1 MIKAIFFDID
11 GTLIASNGKAL
22 ASTREAIKQAQ
33 ANGVLCGIATG
44 RGPVD
49 LEKVID
55 YLSLDMFITYNGQ
68 YVYTK
73 ENLIYAK
80 PFPKQTLEAIVE
92 YADENYRQVMFGGE
106 TQVAGSLTIRLSQ
119 SPVMQRYLRYVP
131 KKFPVGFLK
140 KVLQRFS
147 PNRNAKRYESLDIL
161 REPIYQCI
169 MLSPESEREKLRSK
183 LPQCD
188 FKRSN
193 AYSVDIVPKNGSKI
207 KGIKEFLA
215 YEGIAMEE
223 AMAFGDHFNDVE
235 MLEGVGIGVAM
246 GNAQPVTKASADFVT
261 DTNDHDGIKKA
272 LIHFG
277 IIAEDAQA
285 RE

>member
-11 GTLIASNGKAL
+11 GTLIANNGKAL
-22 ASTREAIKQAQ
+22 ASTRAAIKQAQ
-33 ANGVLCGIATG
+33 AKGVLCGVATG

-49 LEKVID
+49 LDKVVD

-68 YVYTK
+68 FVYTK
-73 ENLIYAK
+73 ESLIYAK
-80 PFPKQTLEAIVE
+80 PFSKKTLETIVD

-119 SPVMQRYLRYVP
+119 SPSMQRYLRFVP

-140 KVLQRFS
+140 KLLQRFS

-169 MLSPESEREKLRSK
+169 MLSPESEKQKLINK

-193 AYSVDIVPKNGSKI
+193 AYSVDIVPKRGSKLR
-207 KGIKEFLA
+207 GIKEFLA
-215 YEGIAMEE
+215 YEGIAVEE

-246 GNAQPVTKASADFVT
+246 GNGQDVTKDSADYVT
-261 DTNDHDGIKKA
+261 ASNDEDGIQQA

-277 IIAEDAQA
+277 IIDASSKT
-285 RE
+285 

>member
-92 YADENYRQVMFGGE
+92 YADENYRQVMFGGA

-169 MLSPESEREKLRSK
+169 MILSDPMPILLTSCRKTVRKL
-183 LPQCD
+183 
-188 FKRSN
+188 
-193 AYSVDIVPKNGSKI
+193 
-207 KGIKEFLA
+207 
-215 YEGIAMEE
+215 
-223 AMAFGDHFNDVE
+223 
-235 MLEGVGIGVAM
+235 
-246 GNAQPVTKASADFVT
+246 KASKNFWPMK
-261 DTNDHDGIKKA
+261 GSRWKKRWH
-272 LIHFG
+272 LG
-277 IIAEDAQA
+277 IILMMWKC
-285 RE
+285 